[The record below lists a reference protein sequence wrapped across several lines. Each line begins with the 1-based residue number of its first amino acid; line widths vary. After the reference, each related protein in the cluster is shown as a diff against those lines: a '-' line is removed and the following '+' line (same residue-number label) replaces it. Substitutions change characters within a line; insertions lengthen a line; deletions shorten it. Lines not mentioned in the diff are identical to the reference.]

1 MEEPQTYQSTTPEPL
16 LTNIS
21 QYRKLLAELQKCSEK
36 EQHGLIRHLCLTD
49 LYFLLWYGLGRAD
62 IEKQWLLERCREVQ
76 SSPNGHLDLWAR
88 EHYKSTII
96 TFGLTIQNIL
106 NDPEITA
113 GIFSHTRPIAKGFLR
128 QIKREFEANQV
139 LKELFPDIL
148 WENPHKEAPKW
159 SEDDG
164 IIVKR
169 KGNPKESTVEAWG
182 LVDGQPTG
190 KHFRLRIY
198 DDVVTRESVTTPDMI
213 SKTSESLELSY
224 NLGTSGGAQRFIG
237 TRYHFSDTY
246 KTIMDRGTAKPRIYA
261 ATDTGDM
268 DGKPVLMSSED
279 LATKRRDMGP
289 YTFGCQLMQNPKA
302 DETQGFKREWLK
314 KYRIVSDAAGMN
326 KYIFVDAASEK
337 KRTSDY
343 TSAWVIGLAKDGNA
357 YALDIIR
364 DRLSLTQ
371 RADLV
376 FDLHRKWKPLQV
388 RYEKYGLMADIE
400 HIKDRQEREN
410 YRFVIVEVGGQTP
423 KSDRIKR
430 LIPWFEQ
437 GKIWLPESQT
447 RTDYQGK
454 QHDMVHSFIEE
465 EYMAF
470 PVPIHD
476 DMLDS
481 LARLAEPD
489 LKLVWP
495 KAEQPTVTR
504 ERVRYSG
511 SGAWMG

>member
-1 MEEPQTYQSTTPEPL
+1 M
-16 LTNIS
+16 
-21 QYRKLLAELQKCSEK
+21 
-36 EQHGLIRHLCLTD
+36 
-49 LYFLLWYGLGRAD
+49 
-62 IEKQWLLERCREVQ
+62 
-76 SSPNGHLDLWAR
+76 DLWAR

-96 TFGLTIQNIL
+96 TFGRTIQDIL
-106 NDPEITA
+106 NDPEITV

-128 QIKREFEANQV
+128 QIKREFEQNQL

-148 WENPHKEAPKW
+148 WQDPHKEAPKW

-169 KGNPKESTVEAWG
+169 RGNPKESTVESWG

-190 KHFRLRIY
+190 KHFRLRVY

-213 SKTSESLELSY
+213 QKTTEALELSY
-224 NLGTSGGAQRFIG
+224 NLGNDGGSHRFIG

-246 KTIMDRGTAKPRIYA
+246 KTIIERGTATPRIYA

-268 DGKPVLMSSED
+268 DGNPVLMSAES

-289 YTFGCQLMQNPKA
+289 YTFGCQMMQNPKA
-302 DETQGFKREWLK
+302 DETQGFRREWLCFYK
-314 KYRIVSDAAGMN
+314 NVGSTDGMN
-326 KYIFVDAASEK
+326 KYLLVDPASEK

-343 TSAWVIGLAKDGNA
+343 TSAWVIGLSSDRHA
-357 YALDIIR
+357 YVLEIIR

-376 FDLHRKWKPLQV
+376 FSLHRKWNPIQT
-388 RYEKYGLMADIE
+388 RYEKYGMMADIE
-400 HIKDRQEREN
+400 HIKARQETEN
-410 YRFVIVEVGGQTP
+410 YRFAINEVGGQTP
-423 KSDRIKR
+423 KNDRIKR

-437 GKIWLPESQT
+437 GMIILPESHS

-454 QHDMVHSFIEE
+454 TYDMVSVFVEE

-489 LKLVWP
+489 LPLTWP
-495 KAEQPTVTR
+495 KTKPVER
-504 ERVRYSG
+504 EKRRVSNYTG
-511 SGAWMG
+511 PGGWMG